1 MDKLRPAIGNKEHGA
16 VLLIVLVFSLLAS
29 LLVVTS
35 LRDNLVQERLSGN
48 FQKQINAQLLAEQGM
63 HESYNQL
70 KNQLKQ
76 TPNQSLQALYDQL
89 PTNANGRLE
98 GSSYALDNGKI
109 TGAELSLDSSGQ
121 HLEGQ
126 AKLNAQ
132 FTLLASKGNTIF
144 NDAIVS
150 CESLN
155 LTGSSSIDGYDSR
168 KGAYGDS
175 ISNGQGGS
183 QRNQHGKGNVTTIEP
198 NANITLTGNTP
209 IYGDVSATGSV
220 TLSGSSSLSG
230 SIQAN
235 NDVTL
240 GTGTVSGNIA
250 AGNNFK
256 LANSGKVEGSVKAN
270 NNASTAPSA
279 QINGTLQYG
288 GEGNFHQNSQIGNL
302 VNTRPNLPPVPT
314 KSCDPLDIG
323 AVMGGF
329 KMPNNGARR
338 IDSNANVT
346 ITPTGS
352 SKTELSW
359 KGDYFPSLTPT
370 AETIFGTETPVFN
383 LDSLV
388 MSADGVLNISG
399 GDVTL
404 IVNGDF
410 KMSGSNQL
418 NVAPGS
424 SLTLFVN
431 GEISFTAGT
440 NNGNNIKAQT
450 LTDTHKPP
458 VSIFSGSDKD
468 VTVSGN
474 VPIYAAL
481 YAPKSK
487 VNLQGGP
494 EIFGSVRGK
503 AISATGNGKI
513 HYDNALGSAD
523 LGEDHALPAVV
534 LLKQWQYL

>member
-1 MDKLRPAIGNKEHGA
+1 MDNLRPALSNKEHGA

-48 FQKQINAQLLAEQGM
+48 FQKQVNAQLLAEQGM

-70 KNQLKQ
+70 KTQLQ
-76 TPNQSLQALYDQL
+76 RAPNQGLQTLYEQL
-89 PTNANGRLE
+89 PAEADGSLE
-98 GSSYALDNGKI
+98 GSSYALENGQI
-109 TGAELSLDSSGQ
+109 AGADLSLDSRGN
-121 HLEGQ
+121 HLEGE

-132 FTLLASKGNTIF
+132 FTLQGSHGNTIF

-183 QRNQHGKGNVTTIEP
+183 ELNQHGKGNVTTIEP
-198 NANITLTGNTP
+198 NANITLTGNAP

-220 TLSGSSSLSG
+220 TLTGSSDIHG

-240 GTGTVSGNIA
+240 GTGTIGGNVA
-250 AGNNFK
+250 AGNNFN
-256 LANSGKVEGSVKAN
+256 LANSGTVAGSVKAN
-270 NNASTAPSA
+270 NNAATAPKA
-279 QINGTLQYG
+279 QVNGTLQYG
-288 GEGNFHQNSQIGNL
+288 GDGNFHQDSQIGNL
-302 VNTRPNLPPVPT
+302 VNARPNVPPVPT

-346 ITPTGS
+346 ITPSGS
-352 SKTELSW
+352 SKTELGW

-370 AETIFGTETPVFN
+370 SENIFGSDTPVFN

-418 NVAPGS
+418 NIAPGS
-424 SLTLFVN
+424 SLTLFVG
-431 GEISFTAGT
+431 GEVAFTAGT
-440 NNGNNIKAQT
+440 NNGNNIKGQT
-450 LTDTHKPP
+450 LTDSNKPP
-458 VSIFSGSDKD
+458 LSIFSGSDKD

-487 VNLQGGP
+487 VNLPGGP
-494 EIFGSVRGK
+494 EIFG
-503 AISATGNGKI
+503 
-513 HYDNALGSAD
+513 
-523 LGEDHALPAVV
+523 
-534 LLKQWQYL
+534 